1 MLMLTRKQKEA
12 HVQDLE
18 SLSRRRSQWSDIVAR
33 LLRNKLAIVGLVIVA
48 VIVLGVVFAGI
59 LTPYDYDMQD
69 YGSRFMTPCLEHPFG
84 TDNFGRDLLS
94 RILFGGRVSLLVA
107 LLAVA
112 ISIVIG
118 LFLGATAGYF
128 GGAYEVV
135 VMRLTDVVM
144 AIPGLLLAVAISAG
158 LGTGVF
164 NTALA
169 ISISGIPPTVRMMR
183 STVLQ
188 IRDEEYVEAARA
200 TGSRDMRIIFR
211 HVLPNTIAP
220 LIVDSTLRIGINILQ
235 ISSLSFVGLGIQPPT
250 PEWGSILSA
259 GRAYIQDYWP
269 LITFPGLAIM
279 LTLLG
284 FNLLGDGLRDALDP
298 RLRQ

>member
-1 MLMLTRKQKEA
+1 MMPLTAKQKRQHA
-12 HVQDLE
+12 QDMETLAKRHGQWQDT
-18 SLSRRRSQWSDIVAR
+18 LRRLFQNR
-33 LLRNKLAIVGLVIVA
+33 LAVVGLVIVF
-48 VIVLGVVFAGI
+48 VILFGVVFAPF
-59 LTPYDYDMQD
+59 LTPYEYDKQD
-69 YGSRFMTPCLEHPFG
+69 YGSRFMMPCAEHLFG
-84 TDNFGRDLLS
+84 TDNFGRDLFT
-94 RILFGGRVSLLVA
+94 RILYGGRISLLVA
-107 LLAVA
+107 LLSLA
-112 ISIVIG
+112 ISTVIG
-118 LFLGATAGYF
+118 VFLGATAGYF
-128 GGAYEVV
+128 GGKYELF
-135 VMRLTDVVM
+135 VMRLMDIIM

-158 LGTGVF
+158 LGSGIF

-169 ISISGIPPTVRMMR
+169 ISIAGIPPSVRMLR
-183 STVLQ
+183 ATVLQ

-200 TGSRDMRIIFR
+200 TGATDMRIIFH

-259 GRAYIQDYWP
+259 GRAYIQDFWP
-269 LITFPGLAIM
+269 LITFPGIAIM

-298 RLRQ
+298 RLKR

>member
-1 MLMLTRKQKEA
+1 MKSPKKKTIAAPEA
-12 HVQDLE
+12 DTLAKRHGQWQDTL
-18 SLSRRRSQWSDIVAR
+18 RR
-33 LLRNKLAIVGLVIVA
+33 LFRNKLAVVGLVIVF
-48 VIVLGVVFAGI
+48 VILFGVIFADF
-59 LTPYDYDMQD
+59 LTPYDYDKQD
-69 YGSRFMTPCLEHPFG
+69 YGSRFMMPCAEHLFG
-84 TDNFGRDLLS
+84 TDNFGRDLFTRVLY
-94 RILFGGRVSLLVA
+94 GGRISLLVA
-107 LLAVA
+107 LLSLV
-112 ISIVIG
+112 ISTVIG
-118 LFLGATAGYF
+118 VFLGATAGYF
-128 GGAYEVV
+128 GGKYELF
-135 VMRLTDVVM
+135 VMRLMDIIM

-158 LGTGVF
+158 LGTGIF

-169 ISISGIPPTVRMMR
+169 ISIAGIPPSVRMLR
-183 STVLQ
+183 ATVLQ

-200 TGSRDMRIIFR
+200 TGATDMRIIFH

-259 GRAYIQDYWP
+259 GRAYIQDFWP
-269 LITFPGLAIM
+269 LITFPGIAIM

-298 RLRQ
+298 RLKR

>member
-1 MLMLTRKQKEA
+1 MMLFTEKQKRRHADDMEELTRR
-12 HVQDLE
+12 H
-18 SLSRRRSQWSDIVAR
+18 SQWGDVMRR
-33 LLRNKLAIVGLVIVA
+33 LARNKLAMVGLFIVVVILFCT
-48 VIVLGVVFAGI
+48 IFAGVI
-59 LTPYDYDMQD
+59 TPYGYDVQD
-69 YGSRFMTPCLEHPFG
+69 YAVRFQYPSLAHPFG
-84 TDNFGRDLLS
+84 TDNFGRDLCS
-94 RILFGGRVSLLVA
+94 RILYGGRVSLLVA

-118 LFLGATAGYF
+118 GFLGATAGYF
-128 GGAYEVV
+128 GGKYETA
-135 VMRLTDVVM
+135 VMRVMDIVM

-158 LGTGVF
+158 LGTGIF

-169 ISISGIPPTVRMMR
+169 VSIAGIPPTVRMLR
-183 STVLQ
+183 ATVLQ

-200 TGSRDMRIIFR
+200 TGSSDMRIIFR

-235 ISSLSFVGLGIQPPT
+235 ISSLSFVGLGIKPPQ

-259 GRAYIQDYWP
+259 GRAYIQDFWP
-269 LITFPGLAIM
+269 IIVFPGLAIM

-284 FNLLGDGLRDALDP
+284 FNLLGDGLRDAFDP
-298 RLRQ
+298 RLRR

>member
-1 MLMLTRKQKEA
+1 MMLFTSKQKQA
-12 HVQDLE
+12 HAEEMEELTKGH
-18 SLSRRRSQWSDIVAR
+18 SQWKDTIRR
-33 LLRNKLAIVGLVIVA
+33 LFRNKLAVVGLVIVV
-48 VIVLGVVFAGI
+48 VIVFCVVFAGA
-59 LTPYDYDMQD
+59 LSPYDYDAQD
-69 YGSRFMTPCLEHPFG
+69 YGSRFMLPCAEHLFG
-84 TDNFGRDLLS
+84 TDNFGRDLFT
-94 RILFGGRVSLLVA
+94 RILYGGRISLLVA
-107 LLAVA
+107 LLSLV
-112 ISIVIG
+112 ISTVIG
-118 LFLGATAGYF
+118 VFLGATAGYF
-128 GGAYEVV
+128 GGKYEVF
-135 VMRLTDVVM
+135 VMRLMDIIM

-158 LGTGVF
+158 LGTGIF

-169 ISISGIPPTVRMMR
+169 ISIAGIPPSVRMLR
-183 STVLQ
+183 ATVLQ

-200 TGSRDMRIIFR
+200 TGATDMRIIFH

-259 GRAYIQDYWP
+259 GRAYIQDFWP
-269 LITFPGLAIM
+269 LITFPGIAIM

-298 RLRQ
+298 RLKR

>member
-1 MLMLTRKQKEA
+1 MKSSRKKPIAAPEA
-12 HVQDLE
+12 DTLAKRHGQWQDTL
-18 SLSRRRSQWSDIVAR
+18 RR
-33 LLRNKLAIVGLVIVA
+33 LFRNKLAVVGLVIVF
-48 VIVLGVVFAGI
+48 VILFGVIFADF
-59 LTPYDYDMQD
+59 LTPYDYDKQD
-69 YGSRFMTPCLEHPFG
+69 YGSRFMMPCAEHLFG
-84 TDNFGRDLLS
+84 TDNFGRDLFTRVLY
-94 RILFGGRVSLLVA
+94 GGRISLLVA
-107 LLAVA
+107 LLSLV
-112 ISIVIG
+112 ISTVIG
-118 LFLGATAGYF
+118 VFLGATAGYF
-128 GGAYEVV
+128 GGKYELF
-135 VMRLTDVVM
+135 VMRLMDIIM

-158 LGTGVF
+158 LGTGIF

-169 ISISGIPPTVRMMR
+169 ISIAGIPPSVRMLR
-183 STVLQ
+183 ATVLQ

-200 TGSRDMRIIFR
+200 TGATDMRIIFH

-259 GRAYIQDYWP
+259 GRAYIQDFWP
-269 LITFPGLAIM
+269 LITFPGIAIM

-298 RLRQ
+298 RLKR

>member
-1 MLMLTRKQKEA
+1 KKEY
-12 HVQDLE
+12 VEDLE
-18 SLSRRRSQWSDIVAR
+18 QLTKRHGQWRDTVHR
-33 LLRNKLAIVGLVIVA
+33 LFQNKLAVVGLIIVVVIVF
-48 VIVLGVVFAGI
+48 GVVFANF
-59 LTPYDYDMQD
+59 LTPYGYDEQD
-69 YGSRFMTPCLEHPFG
+69 YGNRFLLPCLEHPFG

-94 RILFGGRVSLLVA
+94 RILYGGRISLLVA
-107 LLAVA
+107 LLSLL
-112 ISIVIG
+112 ISTVVG
-118 LFLGATAGYF
+118 VFLGATAGYF
-128 GGAYEVV
+128 GGKYEVA
-135 VMRLTDVVM
+135 VMRIMDIIM
-144 AIPGLLLAVAISAG
+144 AIPGLLLAVAVSAG

-169 ISISGIPPTVRMMR
+169 ISIAGIPPSVRMLR
-183 STVLQ
+183 ATVLQ

-200 TGSRDMRIIFR
+200 TGATNMRIIFR

-250 PEWGSILSA
+250 PEWGSILSV
-259 GRAYIQDYWP
+259 GRAYIQDFWP
-269 LITFPGLAIM
+269 LITFPGVAIM

-298 RLRQ
+298 RLKR

>member
-1 MLMLTRKQKEA
+1 MMLFTSKQKQA
-12 HVQDLE
+12 HAEEMEELTKGH
-18 SLSRRRSQWSDIVAR
+18 SQWKDTIHR
-33 LLRNKLAIVGLVIVA
+33 LFRNKLAVVGLVIVV
-48 VIVLGVVFAGI
+48 VIVFGVVFAGV
-59 LTPYDYDMQD
+59 LSPYDYDAQD
-69 YGSRFMTPCLEHPFG
+69 YGSRFMLPCAEHLFG
-84 TDNFGRDLLS
+84 TDNFGRDLFT
-94 RILFGGRVSLLVA
+94 RILYGGRISLLVA
-107 LLAVA
+107 LLSLV
-112 ISIVIG
+112 ISTVIG
-118 LFLGATAGYF
+118 VFLGATAGYF
-128 GGAYEVV
+128 GGKYEVI
-135 VMRLTDVVM
+135 VMRLMDIIM

-158 LGTGVF
+158 LGTGIF

-169 ISISGIPPTVRMMR
+169 ISIAGIPPSVRMLR
-183 STVLQ
+183 ATVLQ

-200 TGSRDMRIIFR
+200 TGASDMRIIFH

-259 GRAYIQDYWP
+259 GRAYIQDFWP
-269 LITFPGLAIM
+269 LITFPGIAIM

-298 RLRQ
+298 RLKR

>member
-1 MLMLTRKQKEA
+1 MIAFTPKQKRAHVEDMEQLTR
-12 HVQDLE
+12 
-18 SLSRRRSQWSDIVAR
+18 RRGQWRDTLRR
-33 LLRNKLAIVGLVIVA
+33 LLRNKLAVLGLIIVV
-48 VIVLGVVFAGI
+48 VIVLSVVFANF
-59 LTPYDYDMQD
+59 LTPYAYDAQD
-69 YGSRFMTPCLEHPFG
+69 YGIRFSYPSLEHPLG

-94 RILFGGRVSLLVA
+94 RILYGGRISLLVA
-107 LLAVA
+107 LLALL
-112 ISIVIG
+112 ISVVIG
-118 LFLGATAGYF
+118 VFLGATAGYF
-128 GGAYEVV
+128 GGKYEVA
-135 VMRLTDVVM
+135 VMRIMDVIM

-169 ISISGIPPTVRMMR
+169 ISIAGIPPSVRMLR
-183 STVLQ
+183 ATVLQ

-200 TGSRDMRIIFR
+200 TGASNMRIIFH

-259 GRAYIQDYWP
+259 GRAYIQDFWP
-269 LITFPGLAIM
+269 LITFPGIAIM

-298 RLRQ
+298 RLKR

>member
-1 MLMLTRKQKEA
+1 MLLVTKKQKEK
-12 HVQDLE
+12 HVEDME
-18 SLSRRRSQWSDIVAR
+18 SLSRRHSQWGDVIRR
-33 LLRNKLAIVGLVIVA
+33 LLRNKLAVIGLIVVLVIV
-48 VIVLGVVFAGI
+48 IGVVFANF
-59 LTPYDYDMQD
+59 LTPYGYDEQD
-69 YGSRFMTPCLEHPFG
+69 YGIRFLYPCFAHPLG

-94 RILFGGRVSLLVA
+94 RILYGGRISLLVA
-107 LLAVA
+107 LLAVV
-112 ISIVIG
+112 ISIIVG
-118 LFLGATAGYF
+118 VFFGATAGYF
-128 GGAYEVV
+128 GGKYEVA
-135 VMRLTDVVM
+135 VMRITDVIM

-158 LGTGVF
+158 LGSGVF

-169 ISISGIPPTVRMMR
+169 ISISGIPPTARMMR

-200 TGSRDMRIIFR
+200 TGSGNMRIIFR

-235 ISSLSFVGLGIQPPT
+235 ISSLSFVGLGIQPPM

-259 GRAYIQDYWP
+259 GRAFMQDFWP
-269 LITFPGLAIM
+269 LITFPGVAIM

-298 RLRQ
+298 RLKQ

>member
-1 MLMLTRKQKEA
+1 MKSSRKKPIAAPEA
-12 HVQDLE
+12 DTLAKRHGQWQDTL
-18 SLSRRRSQWSDIVAR
+18 RR
-33 LLRNKLAIVGLVIVA
+33 LFRNKLAVVGLVIVF
-48 VIVLGVVFAGI
+48 VILFGVIFADF
-59 LTPYDYDMQD
+59 LTPYDYDKQD
-69 YGSRFMTPCLEHPFG
+69 YGSRFMMPCAEHLFG
-84 TDNFGRDLLS
+84 TDNFGRDLFTRVLY
-94 RILFGGRVSLLVA
+94 GGRISLLVA
-107 LLAVA
+107 LLSLA
-112 ISIVIG
+112 ISTVIG
-118 LFLGATAGYF
+118 VFLGATAGYF
-128 GGAYEVV
+128 GGKYELF
-135 VMRLTDVVM
+135 VMRLMDIIM

-158 LGTGVF
+158 LGTGIF

-169 ISISGIPPTVRMMR
+169 ISIAGIPPSVRMLR
-183 STVLQ
+183 ATVLQ

-200 TGSRDMRIIFR
+200 TGATDMRIIFH

-259 GRAYIQDYWP
+259 GRAYIQDFWP
-269 LITFPGLAIM
+269 LITFPGIAIM

-298 RLRQ
+298 RLKR

>member
-1 MLMLTRKQKEA
+1 MIAFTEKQKREHADDMEQLTR
-12 HVQDLE
+12 
-18 SLSRRRSQWSDIVAR
+18 RRGQWRDTLRR
-33 LLRNKLAIVGLVIVA
+33 LLRNKLAVLGLIIVV
-48 VIVLGVVFAGI
+48 VIVLGVVFANF
-59 LTPYDYDMQD
+59 LTPYAYDAQD
-69 YGSRFMTPCLEHPFG
+69 YGARFSYPSLEHPLG

-94 RILFGGRVSLLVA
+94 RILYGGRISLLVA
-107 LLAVA
+107 LLALL
-112 ISIVIG
+112 ISVVIG
-118 LFLGATAGYF
+118 VFLGATAGYF
-128 GGAYEVV
+128 GGKYEVA
-135 VMRLTDVVM
+135 VMRIMDVIM

-169 ISISGIPPTVRMMR
+169 ISIAGIPPSVRMLR
-183 STVLQ
+183 ATVLQ

-200 TGSRDMRIIFR
+200 TGAGNMRIIFH

-259 GRAYIQDYWP
+259 GRAYIQDFWP
-269 LITFPGLAIM
+269 LITFPGVAIM

-298 RLRQ
+298 RLKL

>member
-1 MLMLTRKQKEA
+1 MILFTQKQKDRHIEN
-12 HVQDLE
+12 VE
-18 SLSRRRSQWSDIVAR
+18 ELSRRHSRWGDVVRR
-33 LLRNKLAIVGLVIVA
+33 LLKNKLAIVGLIIVL
-48 VIVLGVVFAGI
+48 VIVLSVIFANF
-59 LTPYDYDMQD
+59 LTPYAYDDQD
-69 YGSRFMTPCLEHPFG
+69 YGSRFMYPCLEHPFG

-94 RILFGGRVSLLVA
+94 RILYGGRISLLVA
-107 LLAVA
+107 LIAVV
-112 ISIVIG
+112 ISIAVG
-118 LFLGATAGYF
+118 VFFGATAGYF
-128 GGAYEVV
+128 GGAYEIA
-135 VMRLTDVVM
+135 VMRITDVIM

-158 LGTGVF
+158 LGSGVF

-188 IRDEEYVEAARA
+188 IKDEEYVEAARA
-200 TGSRDMRIIFR
+200 TGSGNMRIIFR

-235 ISSLSFVGLGIQPPT
+235 ISSLSFVGLGVQPPT
-250 PEWGSILSA
+250 PEWGSILSF
-259 GRAYIQDYWP
+259 GRDYIQDFWP
-269 LITFPGLAIM
+269 IITFPGIAIM

-298 RLRQ
+298 RLKQ

>member
-1 MLMLTRKQKEA
+1 MIAFTEKQKREHADDMEQLTR
-12 HVQDLE
+12 
-18 SLSRRRSQWSDIVAR
+18 RRGQWRDTLRR
-33 LLRNKLAIVGLVIVA
+33 LLRNKLAVLGLIIVVVIVF
-48 VIVLGVVFAGI
+48 GVVFANF
-59 LTPYDYDMQD
+59 LTPYAYDAQD
-69 YGSRFMTPCLEHPFG
+69 YGSRFSYPSLEHPLG

-94 RILFGGRVSLLVA
+94 RILYGGRISLLVA
-107 LLAVA
+107 LLALL
-112 ISIVIG
+112 ISVVIG
-118 LFLGATAGYF
+118 VFLGATAGYF
-128 GGAYEVV
+128 GGKYEVA
-135 VMRLTDVVM
+135 VMRIMDVIM

-169 ISISGIPPTVRMMR
+169 ISIAGIPPSVRMLR
-183 STVLQ
+183 ATVLQ

-200 TGSRDMRIIFR
+200 TGAGNMRIIFH

-259 GRAYIQDYWP
+259 GRAYIQDFWP
-269 LITFPGLAIM
+269 LITFPGVAIM

-298 RLRQ
+298 RLKR

>member
-1 MLMLTRKQKEA
+1 MKSPKKKPIAAPEA
-12 HVQDLE
+12 DTLAKRHGQWQDTL
-18 SLSRRRSQWSDIVAR
+18 RR
-33 LLRNKLAIVGLVIVA
+33 LFRNKLAVVGLVIVF
-48 VIVLGVVFAGI
+48 VILFGVIFADF
-59 LTPYDYDMQD
+59 LTPYSYDKQD
-69 YGSRFMTPCLEHPFG
+69 YGSRFMMPCAEHLFG
-84 TDNFGRDLLS
+84 TDNFGRDLFTRVLY
-94 RILFGGRVSLLVA
+94 GGRISLLVA
-107 LLAVA
+107 LLSLV
-112 ISIVIG
+112 ISTVIG
-118 LFLGATAGYF
+118 VFLGATAGYF
-128 GGAYEVV
+128 GGKYELF
-135 VMRLTDVVM
+135 VMRLMDIIM

-158 LGTGVF
+158 LGTGIF

-169 ISISGIPPTVRMMR
+169 ISIAGIPPTVRMLR
-183 STVLQ
+183 ATVLQ

-200 TGSRDMRIIFR
+200 TGATDMRIIFH

-259 GRAYIQDYWP
+259 GRAYIQDFWP
-269 LITFPGLAIM
+269 LITFPGIAIM

-298 RLRQ
+298 RLKR

>member
-1 MLMLTRKQKEA
+1 MMPLTPKQKQA
-12 HVQDLE
+12 HAEEMVELTKRHGQWRDVL
-18 SLSRRRSQWSDIVAR
+18 RR
-33 LLRNKLAIVGLVIVA
+33 LFRNKLAVVGLVIVV
-48 VIVLGVVFAGI
+48 VIVLGVVFAGV
-59 LTPYDYDMQD
+59 LTPYDYDAQD
-69 YGSRFMTPCLEHPFG
+69 YGSRFAYPSAQHLFG
-84 TDNFGRDLLS
+84 TDNFGRDLFT
-94 RILFGGRVSLLVA
+94 RILYGGRISLLVA
-107 LLAVA
+107 LLSLA
-112 ISIVIG
+112 ISTVIG
-118 LFLGATAGYF
+118 VILGATAGYF
-128 GGAYEVV
+128 GGKYELI
-135 VMRLTDVVM
+135 VMRIMDIIM

-169 ISISGIPPTVRMMR
+169 ISIAGIPPAVRMLR
-183 STVLQ
+183 ATVLQ

-200 TGSRDMRIIFR
+200 TGATNMRIIFH

-259 GRAYIQDYWP
+259 GRAYIQDFWP
-269 LITFPGLAIM
+269 LITFPGIAIM

-298 RLRQ
+298 RLKR

>member
-1 MLMLTRKQKEA
+1 MLSVTPKQQKKQADDMEKLTREHSQF
-12 HVQDLE
+12 HDVMWR
-18 SLSRRRSQWSDIVAR
+18 LSRNR
-33 LLRNKLAIVGLVIVA
+33 LAMVGLVIIV
-48 VIVLGVVFAGI
+48 VILFCTIFAGLI
-59 LTPYDYDMQD
+59 TRYPYDAQD
-69 YGSRFMTPCLEHPFG
+69 YGSRFAYPSLQHLFG
-84 TDNFGRDLLS
+84 TDNFGRDLFS
-94 RILFGGRVSLLVA
+94 RIVYGGRISLLVA
-107 LLAVA
+107 LLAIL
-112 ISIVIG
+112 ISLFLG
-118 LFLGATAGYF
+118 GFLGATAGYF
-128 GGAYEVV
+128 GGKYEVA
-135 VMRLTDVVM
+135 VMRFTDIIM

-158 LGTGVF
+158 LGTGIF

-169 ISISGIPPTVRMMR
+169 ISIAGIPPTVRMLR
-183 STVLQ
+183 ATVLQ

-200 TGSRDMRIIFR
+200 TGSGDMRIIFR

-259 GRAYIQDYWP
+259 GRAYIQDFWP
-269 LITFPGLAIM
+269 IIVFPGIAIM

-298 RLRQ
+298 RLKQ

>member
-1 MLMLTRKQKEA
+1 MMPLTAKQKRE
-12 HVQDLE
+12 HMETMEELTKRHGQWQDTL
-18 SLSRRRSQWSDIVAR
+18 RR
-33 LLRNKLAIVGLVIVA
+33 LLRNKLAVVGLVIVV
-48 VIVLGVVFAGI
+48 VIVFGVVFAGL
-59 LTPYDYDMQD
+59 LTSYDYDAQD
-69 YGSRFMTPCLEHPFG
+69 YGSRFAYPSLQHLFG
-84 TDNFGRDLLS
+84 TDNFGRDLFT
-94 RILFGGRVSLLVA
+94 RILYGGRISLLVA
-107 LLAVA
+107 LLSLL
-112 ISIVIG
+112 ISTVLG
-118 LFLGATAGYF
+118 VFLGATAGYF
-128 GGAYEVV
+128 GGKYELF
-135 VMRLTDVVM
+135 VMRLMDIIM

-169 ISISGIPPTVRMMR
+169 ISIAGIPPSVRMLR
-183 STVLQ
+183 ATVLQ

-200 TGSRDMRIIFR
+200 TGATNMRIIFH

-259 GRAYIQDYWP
+259 GRAYIQDFWP
-269 LITFPGLAIM
+269 LITFPGIAIM

-298 RLRQ
+298 RLKR